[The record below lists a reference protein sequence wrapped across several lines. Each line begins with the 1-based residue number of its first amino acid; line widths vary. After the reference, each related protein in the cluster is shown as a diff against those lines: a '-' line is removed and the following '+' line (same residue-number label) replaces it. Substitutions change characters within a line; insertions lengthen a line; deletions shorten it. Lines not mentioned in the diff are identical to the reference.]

1 MNALVL
7 EGLLACL
14 YVLSGS
20 FEILTN
26 LAMFVVWIFF
36 IITVAGIFKLRKSFG
51 HLKRTYHVPLYPFMP
66 IVGIAGG
73 LYIVIS
79 TIFNDAYTAGFG
91 IAITLTGLPVYA
103 MIKKKSKVIY
113 SEIE

>member
-1 MNALVL
+1 
-7 EGLLACL
+7 
-14 YVLSGS
+14 
-20 FEILTN
+20 
-26 LAMFVVWIFF
+26 
-36 IITVAGIFKLRKSFG
+36 
-51 HLKRTYHVPLYPFMP
+51 MP

-103 MIKKKSKVIY
+103 MIKKKAK
-113 SEIE
+113 